1 MEQDAMYKPLLIKQ
15 ESEWLLAFEI
25 SFYGRLLDR
34 AVYDLIQ
41 TLDRWRGVYK
51 TSAWRLFEMVN

>member
-15 ESEWLLAFEI
+15 ESEYLLAFEI
-25 SFYGRLLDR
+25 SFYGRLLER

-41 TLDRWRGVYK
+41 TLDR
-51 TSAWRLFEMVN
+51 